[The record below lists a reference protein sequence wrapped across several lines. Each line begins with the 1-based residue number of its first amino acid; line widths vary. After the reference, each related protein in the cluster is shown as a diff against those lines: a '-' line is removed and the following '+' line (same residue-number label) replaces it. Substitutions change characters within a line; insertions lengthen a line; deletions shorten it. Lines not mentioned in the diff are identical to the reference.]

1 MTEKLAI
8 EGGVPVR
15 TQPLPQPYP
24 GASVYG
30 EEEQRAALEVI
41 QRQSPFRYY
50 GQSVAGKTKQFETA
64 FASKIESDYALG
76 VTSGTSALIVALK
89 ALGIGPGDKVIVPAN
104 TFIATANAV
113 IIAGAVPVFADIDDS
128 LNLNPSEIGRLVDA
142 DTKAVIAVPILGNP
156 CKMDRVMEEAA
167 KFGLKVIED
176 VAQSCGSRY
185 KGVHSGAFGDI
196 SCFSLQMN
204 KIITTGDGGVVVTSQ
219 ADLYERAV
227 RFHDQGLFRDK
238 SLFEGMPAGDVP
250 FAGQNFRMSEINGA
264 IALEQLKKLDGIIT
278 AMRAIKK
285 RIKQAIMN
293 HPAEALGSI
302 SFRQINDEEGDAG
315 NALVMILPEASIAS
329 QFHDALNAEGIAAS
343 VLYEGQPVYMHSHI
357 MERRTADRDQFPFNF
372 FTDFPPYQVG
382 MCPYAEQ
389 LLPRCIYI
397 ALSPIF
403 QDIDADDIVLGI
415 VKVAESL
422 LGGRVKST

>member
-8 EGGVPVR
+8 QGGVPVR
-15 TQPLPQPYP
+15 YEPLPQPYP

-30 EEEQRAALEVI
+30 EEEQRAVLEVI

-50 GQSVAGKTKQFETA
+50 GQDVAGKTKQFETA
-64 FASKIESDYALG
+64 FATRIESNYALG
-76 VTSGTSALIVALK
+76 VTSGTSALIIALK

-104 TFIATANAV
+104 TFVATANAV
-113 IIAGAVPVFADIDDS
+113 IIAGAVPVFADIDES
-128 LNLNPSEIGRLVDA
+128 LNLDPSEIGRLADA

-156 CKMDRVMEEAA
+156 CEMDRVMEEAA

-176 VAQSCGSRY
+176 VAQSCGSLY

-196 SCFSLQMN
+196 ACFSLQMN
-204 KIITTGDGGVVVTSQ
+204 KIITTGDGGVVVTNQ

-238 SLFEGMPAGDVP
+238 ALFVGMPADDVP

-264 IALEQLKKLDGIIT
+264 IAVEQLKKLDGIISD
-278 AMRAIKK
+278 MRAIKQ

-293 HPAEALGSI
+293 HSAAALESI
-302 SFRQINDEEGDAG
+302 TFRQINDEEGDAG
-315 NALVMILPEASIAS
+315 NALVMFLPDADIAS

-343 VLYEGQPVYMHSHI
+343 VLYGGQPVYMHSHI
-357 MERRTADRDQFPFNF
+357 MERRTVDRDQFPFNF
-372 FTDFPPYQVG
+372 FTDFPPYQAG

-389 LLPRCIYI
+389 LLPRSIYI

-403 QDIDADDIVLGI
+403 QVSDADDIVQGI

-422 LGGRVKST
+422 LGERVKSS